1 MKLLPVIKWTG
12 SKRAL
17 ADEIVEYFPKQIDTY
32 YEPFCGGCSVLF
44 NILHKDISIK
54 NFVCSDLN
62 ADLIAFFNELK
73 TNPTN
78 VSSEYARRWETL
90 NSFSEIQDR
99 KKYYESVRADYNK
112 NHGVYDFIFLTRTC
126 FNGLIRYN
134 RNGEFNS
141 PFHLNRPGINP
152 DTFNSILFDWSSKI
166 KNVEFVCQSYDS
178 IKPNKGDFV
187 FMDPPYANTNSIYFG
202 GIDLNQLWKWIE

>member
-1 MKLLPVIKWTG
+1 MKLLPVIKWSD

-17 ADEIVEYFPKQIDTY
+17 ADEIVEYFPKQIDRY

-44 NILHKDISIK
+44 NILHRDISIK

-99 KKYYESVRADYNK
+99 KKYYEGY
-112 NHGVYDFIFLTRTC
+112 
-126 FNGLIRYN
+126 
-134 RNGEFNS
+134 
-141 PFHLNRPGINP
+141 
-152 DTFNSILFDWSSKI
+152 
-166 KNVEFVCQSYDS
+166 
-178 IKPNKGDFV
+178 
-187 FMDPPYANTNSIYFG
+187 
-202 GIDLNQLWKWIE
+202 